1 MSDAGKSKV
10 ISESIFTNPKI
21 RKLPLICKVLFLD
34 FIIGEK
40 FSGRGVACISTGD
53 MERFIQDDLLSYIEN
68 DGKKFKEEFPERAE
82 KCEFIKS
89 RMYPF
94 LDIMEDAGIIKYD
107 RETHV
112 LLIKNYH
119 DYVKWQENM
128 GISSICDSLN
138 KTWVSVHRHHFFD
151 EYFNEIKD
159 RVITLVDAEIIKHT
173 RKQEIFP
180 FKDSDEYKEE
190 WNNLKRC
197 SDLQTK
203 FPKLLE
209 KINEM
214 RCPKKS
220 PTPCKN
226 ENLIDSVRG
235 RPVAAR

>member
-21 RKLPLICKVLFLD
+21 RKLPLICKVLFFD
-34 FIIGEK
+34 FIVSERFRG
-40 FSGRGVACISTGD
+40 GGVACISTGD

-68 DGKKFKEEFPERAE
+68 DGKRFKEEFPERAK

-119 DYVKWQENM
+119 DYVKWQENL
-128 GISSICDSLN
+128 GISKICRDLN
-138 KTWVSVHRHHFFD
+138 TVWVSVHRHHFFD

-159 RVITLVDAEIIKHT
+159 RVITLIDAEEKKYVK
-173 RKQEIFP
+173 KQEIFP
-180 FKDSDEYKEE
+180 FKESKEYKEE
-190 WNNLKRC
+190 WSKVKTSC
-197 SDLQTK
+197 DIK
-203 FPKLLE
+203 AKYPKLLK

-235 RPVAAR
+235 RTVAA